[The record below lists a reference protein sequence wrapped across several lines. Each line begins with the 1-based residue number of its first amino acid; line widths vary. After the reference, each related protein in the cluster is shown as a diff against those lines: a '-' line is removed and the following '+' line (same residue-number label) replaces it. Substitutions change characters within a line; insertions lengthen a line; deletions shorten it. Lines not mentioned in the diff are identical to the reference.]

1 MKTRANQHIS
11 ECIVFVCCPMRCANF
26 QQIMAK
32 NIGNT
37 KKKKTGKGKGTAII
51 GYRREKRNNKK
62 KKNQQKAERTA
73 DHGPKLGSA
82 NTLCL
87 DSACH

>member
-37 KKKKTGKGKGTAII
+37 KKKKKKKTGKGKGTAII
-51 GYRREKRNNKK
+51 GTSGYRREKRNNKK
-62 KKNQQKAERTA
+62 KKSTKSRT
-73 DHGPKLGSA
+73 DCGSRA
-82 NTLCL
+82 KVGI
-87 DSACH
+87 S

>member
-37 KKKKTGKGKGTAII
+37 KKKKNRERERDGDNRNIGIQKGKA
-51 GYRREKRNNKK
+51 K
-62 KKNQQKAERTA
+62 
-73 DHGPKLGSA
+73 
-82 NTLCL
+82 
-87 DSACH
+87 